1 MSKGREGGYNKS
13 KKGNAN
19 SFGRAGKE
27 PSFAYITAGEEGGK
41 RPVWGETTGEEGKKR
56 KD

>member
-41 RPVWGETTGEEGKKR
+41 RPVWGGNNRGRGEKR